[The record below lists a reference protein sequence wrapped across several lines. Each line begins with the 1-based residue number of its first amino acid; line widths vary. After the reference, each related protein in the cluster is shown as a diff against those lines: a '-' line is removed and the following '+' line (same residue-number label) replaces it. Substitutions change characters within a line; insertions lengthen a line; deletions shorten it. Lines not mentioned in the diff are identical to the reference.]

1 MAVHGM
7 AWTGLPVPARA
18 LVIHYSVPL
27 VHKYPS
33 FSLGHQPDVDAE
45 GWNFHFTEAVAVSHH
60 SWTHIQFKCISD
72 YGTTCAQKYV
82 RKTAF
87 PPGRFDHILNRVLMN
102 CQKW

>member
-45 GWNFHFTEAVAVSHH
+45 G
-60 SWTHIQFKCISD
+60 
-72 YGTTCAQKYV
+72 
-82 RKTAF
+82 
-87 PPGRFDHILNRVLMN
+87 
-102 CQKW
+102 